1 MRNGWTGGQYSL
13 FRIVFGL
20 YLFVHFVALVPW
32 GAELFSSVGV
42 LPHATASPLVHLF
55 PNVLALF
62 DAAGFVQGLLAV
74 GALLSLVFALGR
86 WDRMAALV
94 LWYCWACLLGR
105 NPLILN
111 PSLPSVG
118 WLLLAHV
125 FLPPAPY
132 GSWAARG
139 RFESSGPWRMPENI
153 FLLAW
158 VLMALGYSYSGYTKL
173 VSLSWRDGTASP
185 ASWRA
190 HLPGLGSSGRS
201 CWRCRGACSG
211 WLPGVRLPWSYCLLP
226 WRCSGAFGRGSGAR
240 CSRSTS
246 VSCC

>member
-111 PSLPSVG
+111 PRCPT
-118 WLLLAHV
+118 
-125 FLPPAPY
+125 
-132 GSWAARG
+132 WAG
-139 RFESSGPWRMPENI
+139 
-153 FLLAW
+153 
-158 VLMALGYSYSGYTKL
+158 
-173 VSLSWRDGTASP
+173 
-185 ASWRA
+185 
-190 HLPGLGSSGRS
+190 S
-201 CWRCRGACSG
+201 CWRMSSCRRRRTARGPPGAD
-211 WLPGVRLPWSYCLLP
+211 LNPADPGGCP
-226 WRCSGAFGRGSGAR
+226 
-240 CSRSTS
+240 
-246 VSCC
+246 